1 METLNLEIAGKVATL
16 TFNRP
21 EAMNTY
27 NWKMSEELP
36 DCIESISENKE
47 IRVLVL
53 RGANNIFMAGGD
65 VELLKN
71 AITSSEEY
79 TREAINALNTAVD
92 TIYTMDKLVVAAV
105 EGACAG
111 AGLSIMLSA
120 DFAICSE
127 NTKFNTAYMGLGL
140 TPDGG
145 MSYFLPRVVGPKK
158 ALELLLCTGQFDAK
172 QAEHLGLVN
181 NVVSE
186 DKFFDFIDTFV
197 KRLSNGPNSAQLR
210 SKHLIQSSFEHSLNE
225 QLGMEADNFIAST
238 KTNDFAT
245 GIKAFLNKEK
255 PVFNEKSSGRY

>member
-1 METLNLEIAGKVATL
+1 METLNLEIAGSVATL

-36 DCIESISENKE
+36 ECLESISENKE

-53 RGANNIFMAGGD
+53 KGANHVFMAGGD
-65 VELLKN
+65 ISLLEK
-71 AITSSEEY
+71 AISSSEEF
-79 TREAINALNTAVD
+79 TREAINSLNASVD
-92 TIYTMDKLVVAAV
+92 MLYTMDKLVVAAV

-120 DFAICSE
+120 DFAICSD
-127 NTKFNTAYMGLGL
+127 NTKFNTAYMSLGL

-158 ALELLLCTGQFDAK
+158 ALELLLCTNQFDAK
-172 QAEHLGLVN
+172 HAADLGLVN
-181 NVVSE
+181 NVVSS
-186 DKFFDFIDTFV
+186 DKFDEFVTKFV
-197 KRLSNGPNSAQLR
+197 KNLSNGTSSAQLKI
-210 SKHLIQSSFEHSLNE
+210 KHLIQSSYEHSLNE

-238 KTNDFAT
+238 KTKDFAA

-255 PVFNEKSSGRY
+255 PSFNN